1 MKNVFCD
8 FCGSAYP
15 ETESNCPICGTSREF
30 SMDGDFLAS
39 ELFDEN
45 GEYQDS
51 LTSSKKTK
59 EIFDYDEVNPE
70 PDMEPEELDYDEEY
84 ESRKGGSNAVLVVI
98 LLILIV
104 LLLATAG
111 FLYLRFFLPNM
122 QSDPA
127 ETVPVVTTE
136 ATVPTEVETEPVVQD
151 GIPCTDIVMEGGKI
165 ELGKDG
171 KWLLNVKVYPSDTT
185 DALVYSS
192 ADESVA
198 TVSTSG
204 TVTAVGEGETTI
216 TIACGEKQI
225 KCSVLVDY
233 ALVAEEAQ
241 EGTLPTLEVEAE
253 ETTGETEAEEI
264 PQETTEEVKPEETE
278 ASAQTLKLKKSD
290 ITIFSNHTSVRLE
303 LEGDINPEDV
313 KWFTIDSTVAICHN
327 GVITSTGSG
336 ITRIIGEYKGQQV
349 ECLVRCNF

>member
-15 ETESNCPICGTSREF
+15 ETESNCPVCGTSREF
-30 SMDGDFLAS
+30 SVDGDFLAS

-45 GEYQDS
+45 GEYRADV
-51 LTSSKKTK
+51 TAPRKAK

-70 PDMEPEELDYDEEY
+70 PDMEPEEPEYDEEEY
-84 ESRKGGSNAVLVVI
+84 TERRSGSNVVLVVI

-111 FLYLRFFLPNM
+111 FLYLRFVLPNI
-122 QSDPA
+122 QPDP
-127 ETVPVVTTE
+127 
-136 ATVPTEVETEPVVQD
+136 VETEPVVTTVATIPTEEETESTEET

-165 ELGKDG
+165 ELGQNG

-185 DALVYSS
+185 DTIVYSS
-192 ADESVA
+192 GDEAVA
-198 TVSTSG
+198 TVSSSG

-233 ALVAEEAQ
+233 SIVEEDAH
-241 EGTLPTLEVEAE
+241 EGTLPTLEVDPE
-253 ETTGETEAEEI
+253 ETTGETEPE
-264 PQETTEEVKPEETE
+264 QVPEETTDETVPAEE
-278 ASAQTLKLKKSD
+278 APAQTLKLKTAD
-290 ITIFSNHTSVRLE
+290 ITIFSAYTSVRLE
-303 LEGDINPEDV
+303 LEGDVNPEDV
-313 KWFTIDSTVAICHN
+313 NWYTVDSTVAICHD
-327 GVITSTGSG
+327 GVVTSTGSG

-349 ECLVRCNF
+349 ECIIRCNF